1 MIKDI
6 PHIERYL
13 RAKEEDKKPLS
24 RFDKK
29 RALNHYQ
36 EQVRQLDI
44 MQEELLIQAFRVTGD
59 SPSGLSV
66 KILVEVLEIETG
78 YKITENAIQAFKT
91 YIAAETLRTDQ
102 ER

>member
-1 MIKDI
+1 MIN
-6 PHIERYL
+6 ERTFNSIF
-13 RAKEEDKKPLS
+13 REQTLS
-24 RFDKK
+24 RFEKK

-44 MQEELLIQAFRVTGD
+44 MQEELLIQAFRATGD

-66 KILVEVLEIETG
+66 KILVEVVEVETG
-78 YKITENAIQAFKT
+78 YKISENAIEAFKT
-91 YIAAETLRTDQ
+91 YLAAETLRTEDQ